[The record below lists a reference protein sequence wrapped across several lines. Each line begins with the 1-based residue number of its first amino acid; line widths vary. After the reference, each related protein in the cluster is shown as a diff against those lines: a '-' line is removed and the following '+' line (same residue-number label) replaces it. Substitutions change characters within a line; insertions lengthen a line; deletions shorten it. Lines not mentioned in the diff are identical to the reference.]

1 MGRGGWWGGFKERGV
16 GGREE
21 GGVWVE
27 ERVIGR
33 NGGERGG
40 WERGER
46 GGVWREGVSQP
57 E

>member
-1 MGRGGWWGGFKERGV
+1 MGGARRLVGRVLRERGV

-21 GGVWVE
+21 GGVWGE

-33 NGGERGG
+33 NG
-40 WERGER
+40 GER